1 MLNGECYN
9 GECYNGEKLLDYDCA
24 GFEIT
29 INGKEVTPAVTNV
42 ANTSFIANGEEISI
56 ADYSREEDFFFLAN
70 TLFAKEL
77 VEKNAEITATPFVKL
92 IDGTTIKGKTV
103 SFKLGDLK

>member
-1 MLNGECYN
+1 MYV
-9 GECYNGEKLLDYDCA
+9 A
-24 GFEIT
+24 TPAVTATFVTIIPEIK
-29 INGKEVTPAVTNV
+29 INGKEISPAKTNI
-42 ANTSFIANGEEISI
+42 ANTSFLANGKEISI
-56 ADYSREEDFFFLAN
+56 ADYSRDTDFFFLAN

-77 VEKNAEITATPFVKL
+77 VEANAEITATPFVTL